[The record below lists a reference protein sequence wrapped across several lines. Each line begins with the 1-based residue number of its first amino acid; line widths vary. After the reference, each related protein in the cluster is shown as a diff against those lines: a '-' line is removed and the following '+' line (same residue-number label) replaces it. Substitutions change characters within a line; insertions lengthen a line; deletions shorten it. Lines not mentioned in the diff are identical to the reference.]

1 MAVDNF
7 TIKSLSSLLSS
18 LLALAFPLAL
28 MAQESR
34 TVVVMMMK
42 TKVVD
47 GADEWRKM
55 KKWNSRIMNL
65 QLIDL
70 EAHTLIKTGNK
81 QESEQPQK
89 RG

>member
-28 MAQESR
+28 MALESR

-47 GADEWRKM
+47 GADE
-55 KKWNSRIMNL
+55 
-65 QLIDL
+65 
-70 EAHTLIKTGNK
+70 
-81 QESEQPQK
+81 
-89 RG
+89 

>member
-1 MAVDNF
+1 MNLFSFMVFVNSLNLFQQFIGLKSFVIYYGEMAVDNF

-28 MAQESR
+28 MALESR

-47 GADEWRKM
+47 GADE
-55 KKWNSRIMNL
+55 
-65 QLIDL
+65 
-70 EAHTLIKTGNK
+70 
-81 QESEQPQK
+81 
-89 RG
+89 